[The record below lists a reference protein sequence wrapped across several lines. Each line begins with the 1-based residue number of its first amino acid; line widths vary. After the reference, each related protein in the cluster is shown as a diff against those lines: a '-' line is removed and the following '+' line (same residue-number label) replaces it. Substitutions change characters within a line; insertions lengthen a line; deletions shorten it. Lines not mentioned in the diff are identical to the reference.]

1 MSNWTKKLHEQVT
14 RIQEALSCAAAII
27 VQLDTLSISSTLDS
41 KTIQKYTQCCYSA
54 TTGSYAN
61 DTIYCRK
68 NVQAGQT
75 HRFLLLLGS
84 QNCHQLGGSLDL
96 NFPYSPSQSLPLINS
111 PT

>member
-1 MSNWTKKLHEQVT
+1 MSNWTKKLHELVT
-14 RIQEALSCAAAII
+14 RIQEDLSCAAAII

-68 NVQAGQT
+68 NVQADT
-75 HRFLLLLGS
+75 PFSAIIRFSELSSIRGFTRSEFPLLTLS
-84 QNCHQLGGSLDL
+84 ITPFN
-96 NFPYSPSQSLPLINS
+96 
-111 PT
+111 